1 MKYLLN
7 TFFAGIVAGAILS
20 FLAIALYSPG
30 NEIRDETIFVY
41 GTLTNP
47 VIRMY
52 ACWCLT
58 ESQTAV
64 LAGYSKIGLNIVP
77 NEEDV
82 VVGKLITVS
91 PTELARIDRYED
103 TPDNYQRE
111 LIELNGEFVWVYQ
124 K

>member
-7 TFFAGIVAGAILS
+7 AFFAGVIAGAMLS
-20 FLAIALYSPG
+20 FLAIALHSPG
-30 NEIRDETIFVY
+30 NETRDETIFVY

-47 VIRMY
+47 IIRMY

-64 LAGYSKIGLNIVP
+64 LAGYSKTGLNIVP
-77 NEEDV
+77 DEEDV
-82 VVGKLITVS
+82 VVGKIITVS
-91 PTELARIDRYED
+91 PTELARIDRYEN
-103 TPDNYQRE
+103 TPENYQRNR
-111 LIELNGEFVWVYQ
+111 IELNGELVWVYQ